1 MSAFVYIGSELELF
15 ASAIH
20 WKTYLRSHLA
30 PFIGQRV
37 LEVGAGSG
45 NTTKL
50 LCDGTQ
56 ESWVCLEPDDQ
67 LGEQLRSAIRSGE
80 LPPRCQVV
88 VGTLADLPRQQ
99 PFDTIIY
106 IDVLEHI
113 EDDCKELERAMS
125 YLQAGGHLIVLAPA
139 HRWLFTAFD
148 HAIGH
153 FRRYTK
159 ASLRAVMPKDL
170 SLVCCRYVDSVGLLA
185 SLANRLALHQSMPT
199 LSQVLWWDRRLV
211 PLSRGLDR
219 LLGYRLGKSVL
230 GVWRLPSTQEGC
242 V

>member
-15 ASAIH
+15 AHAIH
-20 WKTYLRSHLA
+20 WKAYLRSHLA
-30 PFIGQRV
+30 PFLGQRV

-56 ESWVCLEPDDQ
+56 ESWLCLEPDDQ
-67 LGEQLRSAIRSGE
+67 LGEQLRSAIQSGE
-80 LPPRCQVV
+80 LPPWCQVV

-113 EDDCKELERAMS
+113 EDDCIELERATS
-125 YLQAGGHLIVLAPA
+125 YLQGGGHLIVLAPA

-153 FRRYTK
+153 FRRYTRG
-159 ASLRAVMPKDL
+159 SLQAVMPKDL
-170 SLVCCRYVDSVGLLA
+170 ALVCCHYLDSVGLLA

-211 PLSRGLDR
+211 PLSRWLDR
-219 LLGYRLGKSVL
+219 LCGYRMGKSVL
-230 GVWRLPSTQEGC
+230 GVWRLPSLGAHE
-242 V
+242 